1 MSDARKV
8 RVIILVVWLLYAILF
23 TALIVAPIMDLQ
35 YGMVASNNVY
45 YTTLYGWVWWPI
57 ALLVGFNFVSLFIML
72 SILMD
77 PNNPG
82 RVDIHQI
89 VNLITLALNILLFA
103 LVWLFYYFI
112 YINTSFSGGEPLN
125 SDVWC
130 CRYYLDYPDKCPNT
144 IPCNPEP
151 EQLNPSYQFTAIW
164 IITILMS
171 LFSALMHVA
180 NRWLRRSGAVV
191 GPSKGPREG
200 YLVGLFYVFLVGA
213 IYAYWVAWPLLNT
226 IHTNGYPTM
235 GIPPSSPGIYKNHLY
250 NYMWVQLMILCF
262 NLVPLV
268 AFGAALIAKGIFIDL
283 HMWSQIIMSLA
294 NVIVFMI
301 LLISMI
307 PYLGYC
313 NSAGSG
319 GSICNDYQ
327 WCGKYFA
334 DSIEYCANIMPI
346 PGIGLLLPNGEYVQH
361 LLISLI
367 FSMTSGFGIWINYRM
382 RAYSVL

>member
-1 MSDARKV
+1 MSEV
-8 RVIILVVWLLYAILF
+8 RVIVLVVWLLYAILF
-23 TALIVAPIMDLQ
+23 TALIVGPVMDLQ
-35 YGMVASNNVY
+35 YGGLDSTNVY
-45 YTTLYGWVWWPI
+45 YSSLYGWVWWPV
-57 ALLVGFNFVSLFIML
+57 ALLIGFNYVSLFILL

-77 PNNPG
+77 PNNPA

-89 VNLITLALNILLFA
+89 VNLITLVLNILLFA

-130 CRYYLDYPDKCPNT
+130 CRYYPTRCPNT
-144 IPCNPEP
+144 IACTPEP
-151 EQLNPSYQFTAIW
+151 AQLSPNYQFTAIW

-171 LFSALMHVA
+171 LFTALMTVA
-180 NRWLRRSGAVV
+180 NRWLRRSGAVAP
-191 GPSKGPREG
+191 PSKGSREG
-200 YLVGLFYVFLVGA
+200 YVLGLFYIFLVGA
-213 IYAYWVAWPLLNT
+213 LYTYWVAWPLFDT

-235 GIPPSSPGIYKNHLY
+235 GVPPSSPGTYKSHLY
-250 NYMWVQLMILCF
+250 NFLWVQLMIISF
-262 NLVPLV
+262 NLIPLL
-268 AFGAALIAKGIFIDL
+268 AFGAALIAKGIFVDL

-307 PYLGYC
+307 PYVGYC

-334 DSIEYCANIMPI
+334 DAIDYCANIMPI
-346 PGIGLLLPNGEYVQH
+346 PGIGWLLPNGEYVQH
-361 LLISLI
+361 LLLSLL
-367 FSMTSGFGIWINYRM
+367 FSVTSGYGIWTNYRM
-382 RAYSVL
+382 KAYGIFVI

>member
-1 MSDARKV
+1 MSEV
-8 RVIILVVWLLYAILF
+8 RVIVLVVWLLYAILF
-23 TALIVAPIMDLQ
+23 TALIVGPVMDLQ
-35 YGMVASNNVY
+35 YGGLDSTNVY
-45 YTTLYGWVWWPI
+45 YSSLYGWVWWPV
-57 ALLVGFNFVSLFIML
+57 ALLIGFNYVSLFILL

-77 PNNPG
+77 PNNPA

-89 VNLITLALNILLFA
+89 VNLITLVLNILLFA

-130 CRYYLDYPDKCPNT
+130 CRYYPTRCPNT
-144 IPCNPEP
+144 IACTPEP
-151 EQLNPSYQFTAIW
+151 AQLSPSYQFTAIW

-171 LFSALMHVA
+171 LFTALMTVA
-180 NRWLRRSGAVV
+180 NRWLRRSGAVAP
-191 GPSKGPREG
+191 PSKGSREG
-200 YLVGLFYVFLVGA
+200 YVLGLFYIFLVGA
-213 IYAYWVAWPLLNT
+213 LYTYWVAWPLFDT

-235 GIPPSSPGIYKNHLY
+235 GVPPSSPGTYKSHLY
-250 NYMWVQLMILCF
+250 NYLWVQLMIISF
-262 NLVPLV
+262 NLIPLL
-268 AFGAALIAKGIFIDL
+268 AFGAALIAKGIFVDL

-307 PYLGYC
+307 PYVGYC

-334 DSIEYCANIMPI
+334 DAIDYCANIMPI
-346 PGIGLLLPNGEYVQH
+346 TGIGWLLPNGEYVQH
-361 LLISLI
+361 LLLSLL
-367 FSMTSGFGIWINYRM
+367 FSVTSGYGIWTNYRM
-382 RAYSVL
+382 KAYGIFVK